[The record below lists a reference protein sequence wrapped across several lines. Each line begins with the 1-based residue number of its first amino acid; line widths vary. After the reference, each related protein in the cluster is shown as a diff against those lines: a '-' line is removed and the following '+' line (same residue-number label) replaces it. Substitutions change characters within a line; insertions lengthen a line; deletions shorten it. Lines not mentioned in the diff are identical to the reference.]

1 MPIGKIKK
9 LAHLSQAT
17 YAPNT
22 RLIPGHNDKGYGIIE
37 DEQGREVYFPHEMVA
52 GLHGFDNL
60 RLGQQL
66 EYTLE
71 DAPYLRAETV
81 TTVTPISARTFRPAA

>member
-1 MPIGKIKK
+1 MPIGKIKR
-9 LAHLSQAT
+9 LVHLSQAT

-22 RLIPGHNDKGYGIIE
+22 RLVPSHNDKGYGIIE

-52 GLHGFDNL
+52 GLHGFDDL
-60 RLGQQL
+60 RRGQLL
-66 EYTLE
+66 EFTLE

-81 TTVTPISARTFRPAA
+81 KTVTAMPAGKLRPAA